1 MALSYPFVRNNS
13 KGIPDFLCILLEL
26 RAKCM
31 QEPTFQELLVVY
43 RRKSTAEPQWLAK
56 YQDARIQ
63 WLKIVDRVLDNGTRA
78 QTAIEQRAQQQHTAA
93 QREPVQLR
101 VLSDIP
107 MAYWQAVFPDKLM
120 QFKPLDGL
128 RLDFIT
134 VVGVVAVLAQIKVD
148 SPVLQIVSLASLVVA
163 VVRSVL
169 GYQRMSIRY
178 ENFTNEMI
186 ASKTL
191 AQEEAVIEFL
201 ARAAAQQRFASAAL
215 AYAVLVRRAHRART
229 NIAAVAAAEAAATVA
244 ADDAAASAARRA
256 AEPLREQPW
265 LARHMAQIRND
276 SNRTPD
282 GDSSE
287 EGEQSIG
294 SSAGAALSALLDEG
308 QKLLEA
314 VRSVAGARGD
324 SEGIRSGKP
333 RKRRGSW
340 QGPGMTA
347 SELRLEVETMLNE
360 KGLGHVRFDVNSAL
374 HELRRLQLLQT
385 EDDAVRRWLR
395 DAGIALAPH
404 PELDGPEGSGR
415 REKGLEGSRT
425 RAFERRYVPVSSSSA
440 EQALTGYWTML
451 LEGSV
456 ETSLA
461 GIL

>member
-1 MALSYPFVRNNS
+1 M
-13 KGIPDFLCILLEL
+13 
-26 RAKCM
+26 
-31 QEPTFQELLVVY
+31 Y
-43 RRKSTAEPQWLAK
+43 RRKTPGQPKWLER
-56 YQDARIQ
+56 YEDFRIQ
-63 WLKIVDRVLDNGTRA
+63 WLRIVDRVLDNGTRSEKA
-78 QTAIEQRAQQQHTAA
+78 LADRARAKHTAIARQ
-93 QREPVQLR
+93 PVQLR

-148 SPVLQIVSLASLVVA
+148 SPVLQVVSLASLVVA

-169 GYQRMSIRY
+169 GYRRMTMRY

-215 AYAVLVRRAHRART
+215 AYAALVRRAHRART
-229 NIAAVAAAEAAATVA
+229 NIAAVAAAEAAAAVA

-256 AEPLREQPW
+256 AEPLRKQDW
-265 LARHMAQIRND
+265 LARHMLQPAPSAPEDPATRMLGG
-276 SNRTPD
+276 T
-282 GDSSE
+282 
-287 EGEQSIG
+287 
-294 SSAGAALSALLDEG
+294 AGAALSALMDEG
-308 QKLLEA
+308 QRLLEA
-314 VRSVAGARGD
+314 VRSAAGTTDDSPSAGGQRKWRG
-324 SEGIRSGKP
+324 R
-333 RKRRGSW
+333 W

-385 EDDAVRRWLR
+385 EDAAVRGWLK
-395 DAGIALAPH
+395 DTGVALAPN
-404 PELDGPEGSGR
+404 PEAEDEGAVAEAR
-415 REKGLEGSRT
+415 DKGLEVRRT
-425 RAFERRYVPVSSSSA
+425 RAFERRYVPVSNARA
-440 EQALTGYWTML
+440 EGALTTYWTSL

>member
-1 MALSYPFVRNNS
+1 
-13 KGIPDFLCILLEL
+13 
-26 RAKCM
+26 M

-43 RRKSTAEPQWLAK
+43 RRKTPGEAK
-56 YQDARIQ
+56 WRERYEEARIK
-63 WLKIVDRVLDNGTRA
+63 WLRILDRVLDGGVRA
-78 QTAIEQRAQQQHTAA
+78 EKAQAERLRAKHTAVA
-93 QREPVQLR
+93 REPVQLR

-148 SPVLQIVSLASLVVA
+148 SPVLQVVSLASLVVA

-169 GYQRMSIRY
+169 GYRRMTMRY

-215 AYAVLVRRAHRART
+215 AYAALVRRAHRART
-229 NIAAVAAAEAAATVA
+229 NIAAVAAAEAAAVVA

-256 AEPLREQPW
+256 AEPLRKQPW
-265 LARHMAQIRND
+265 LARHMLQPAN
-276 SNRTPD
+276 SAP
-282 GDSSE
+282 DSS
-287 EGEQSIG
+287 GARTLG
-294 SSAGAALSALLDEG
+294 GSAGAALSALMDEG
-308 QKLLEA
+308 QRLLEA
-314 VRSVAGARGD
+314 VRSAAGATDDSTPAGAR
-324 SEGIRSGKP
+324 P
-333 RKRRGSW
+333 KRRGRW

-385 EDDAVRRWLR
+385 EDAAVRGWLKNS
-395 DAGIALAPH
+395 GVALAPNPN
-404 PELDGPEGSGR
+404 PEVGNPNP
-415 REKGLEGSRT
+415 EKGLEAHRT
-425 RAFERRYVPVSSSSA
+425 RAFERRYVPVSNTHA
-440 EQALTGYWTML
+440 EDALTTYWTDL